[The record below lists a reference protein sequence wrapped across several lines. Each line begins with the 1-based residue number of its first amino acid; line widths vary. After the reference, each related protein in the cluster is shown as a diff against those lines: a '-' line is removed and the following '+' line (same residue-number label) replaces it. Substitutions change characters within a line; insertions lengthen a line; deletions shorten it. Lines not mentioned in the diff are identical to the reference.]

1 MTDNKTLPAT
11 GTGTANVVTRTK
23 DRSGIDTSI
32 MALDLNPAG
41 SESLM
46 AGVMPTGGD
55 VAHDGVNSGNP
66 ILNGCEA
73 IAHGTNPSAV
83 AAGDRTKLY
92 ANRAGIPFVMG
103 GHPNITTLEYRWT
116 TAQTDDAIVT
126 VSSGLKIV
134 VTRIWQ
140 AFDEAMTVGC
150 AWRLGFGASSLA
162 TLATDGNTASG
173 ILASHGG
180 GIPGGGATQGDGSG
194 ILGIGAD
201 GEDLRITTEA
211 ATNGDGRLYISYY
224 TIES

>member
-1 MTDNKTLPAT
+1 VTNVLLPAT
-11 GTGTANVVTRTK
+11 GTGTSNVTTRTIT
-23 DRSGIDTSI
+23 RTGVETPVT
-32 MALDLNPAG
+32 ALDLNPGG

-46 AGVMPTGGD
+46 AGVMPSGGD
-55 VAHDGVNSGNP
+55 VAHDDTNSGKP
-66 ILNGCEA
+66 LLQGAEA
-73 IAHGTNPSAV
+73 IAHGSNPSAV
-83 AAGDRTKLY
+83 ASGDRTKLY
-92 ANRAGIPFVMG
+92 ANRHGIPFVIG
-103 GHPNITTLEYRWT
+103 GHPNVITIEYRWT

-126 VSSGLKIV
+126 VNSGAKIV

-140 AFDEAMTVGC
+140 AFDEAMTVGA

-194 ILGIGAD
+194 ILGIGGD

-211 ATNGDGRLYISYY
+211 ATNGDGRLYVSYY